1 MIAVVFVRGE
11 RWDPD
16 RTLEKQDGL
25 DGHVEFIH
33 RNRNLGVVVE
43 GAPFHDPST
52 RVTDDLVGL
61 ALLDVES
68 MDEAHR
74 LVETDPVIR
83 SGAFAYRLYPW
94 WGATLRGPSAP

>member
-1 MIAVVFVRGE
+1 VIAVVFVRGE

-16 RTLEKQDGL
+16 RALVDQEGL
-25 DGHVEFIH
+25 DGHVELIR

-43 GAPFHDPST
+43 GAPFHDPGT

-68 MDEAHR
+68 VDEARR
-74 LVETDPVIR
+74 LVETDPVVR

-94 WGATLRGPSAP
+94 WGASLRR